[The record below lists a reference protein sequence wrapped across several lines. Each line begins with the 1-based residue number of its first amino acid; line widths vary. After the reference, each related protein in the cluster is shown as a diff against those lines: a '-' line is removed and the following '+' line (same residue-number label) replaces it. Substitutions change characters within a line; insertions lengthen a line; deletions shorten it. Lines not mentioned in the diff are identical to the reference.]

1 MDELTSTT
9 TGLVALGAAAVA
21 VLAFLWA
28 LVLALK
34 LRRLR
39 SAQKTVLGGENRDLV
54 AHAEALQREFDSVSS
69 HVEDALRGAN
79 QRLDATEA
87 RLDGTFANRALVRY
101 DAYGETSGRQSTTIA
116 LLDGTRSG
124 IVLSL
129 IHHRDSAR
137 LYANQLRNGEPEHQL
152 SPEETEAVRTALKPP
167 PAGS

>member
-54 AHAEALQREFDSVSS
+54 AHAEALQREFDKVSA

-79 QRLDATEA
+79 QRLPATEA
-87 RLDGTFANRALVRY
+87 RLDGTFANRSLIRY
-101 DAYGETSGRQSTTIA
+101 DAYGETSGRQSTTTA

-152 SPEETEAVRTALKPP
+152 SPEETGAVRTALKPP

>member
-9 TGLVALGAAAVA
+9 TGLVALGAAVVA
-21 VLAFLWA
+21 ALAFLWA
-28 LVLALK
+28 LVLAVK
-34 LRRLR
+34 LRRVR
-39 SAQKTVLGGENRDLV
+39 SAQKTILGGENRDLV
-54 AHAEALQREFDSVSS
+54 AHGEALQREFDKVSS
-69 HVEDALRGAN
+69 HVADPPRGPT
-79 QRLDATEA
+79 QPLHATEA
-87 RLDGTFANRALVRY
+87 RLDGTFANRSLIRY

-129 IHHRDSAR
+129 TPPRDPPR